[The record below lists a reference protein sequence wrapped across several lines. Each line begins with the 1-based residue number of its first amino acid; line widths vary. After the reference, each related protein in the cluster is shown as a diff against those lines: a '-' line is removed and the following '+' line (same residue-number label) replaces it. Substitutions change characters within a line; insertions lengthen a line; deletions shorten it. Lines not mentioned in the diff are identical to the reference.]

1 MEKTRLFTLTGRVLK
16 NLFRKPATV
25 GYPYEPVK
33 YPERMRG
40 HVEITIE
47 DCITC
52 GLCMR
57 SCPSQ
62 AIQVDRKAGTW
73 TISRFDCVQCGSC
86 VNVCPKKCLTME
98 AGYTQPDVAKTSE
111 TFTKPQ
117 EEKPQPANAADGTAG
132 ASGATGGSGTGKP
145 VMDPEKCVYCT
156 LCAKKCPQEAIAV
169 DRKEKTWVL
178 DEEKCVECGI
188 CVEACPK
195 KAISQ

>member
-1 MEKTRLFTLTGRVLK
+1 MEKTRLFTLAGRVLQ

-25 GYPYEPVK
+25 GYPYEPAI

-40 HVEITIE
+40 HVEIKIE

-57 SCPSQ
+57 SCPSL

-98 AGYTQPDVAKTSE
+98 TGYTAPGPERTSE
-111 TFTKPQ
+111 THTKPQ
-117 EEKPQPANAADGTAG
+117 EEKTTSAK
-132 ASGATGGSGTGKP
+132 TGEKP
-145 VMDPEKCVYCT
+145 VSNS
-156 LCAKKCPQEAIAV
+156 AV
-169 DRKEKTWVL
+169 
-178 DEEKCVECGI
+178 
-188 CVEACPK
+188 
-195 KAISQ
+195 

>member
-1 MEKTRLFTLTGRVLK
+1 MEKTRLFTLAGRVLK

-25 GYPYEPVK
+25 GYPYEPAR

-40 HVEITIE
+40 HVEIRIE

-86 VNVCPKKCLTME
+86 VNVCPKKCLTM
-98 AGYTQPDVAKTSE
+98 ASGYTAPGTARTSE
-111 TFTKPQ
+111 TYTKPQ
-117 EEKPQPANAADGTAG
+117 EEKTQPAQG
-132 ASGATGGSGTGKP
+132 GKP
-145 VMDPEKCVYCT
+145 VVDKEKCVYCT
-156 LCAKKCPQEAIAV
+156 LCAKECPQEAITV
-169 DRKEKTWVL
+169 DRKEKTWSL
-178 DEEKCVECGI
+178 DAEKCVECGI
-188 CVEACPK
+188 CGESCPK
-195 KAISQ
+195 KAISL